1 MFRIDGPVE
10 FVNLHLTGLVRVPNP
25 DLTAFAP
32 AAARGSA
39 SKGRRKVDF
48 DEDGIHDAALYERA
62 RLGLDEEVKGPAIVE
77 EEASTTVIYPGQ
89 RARLDRIGN
98 LVIETGV

>member
-1 MFRIDGPVE
+1 MFRLDGAAE

-32 AAARGSA
+32 NGAQGTAT
-39 SKGRRKVDF
+39 KGRRRVDF
-48 DEDGIHDAALYERA
+48 DEDGVHEAALYERS
-62 RLGLDEEVKGPAIVE
+62 RLALDEEVKGPAIVE

-98 LVIETGV
+98 LVIDTGV